1 MKETKDRR
9 KSIESLIVDLED
21 DLAKVLT
28 EKKKLEESLD
38 KAEAEY
44 EVLQT
49 EISQFDD
56 LMQSQLKTSKSIE
69 SDLDDSK
76 LLVSTLVKEITQ
88 IEENLLKTDSE
99 RANVL
104 RNCKIQNINLPLID
118 GDLDSISVGENLESS
133 IKEVYKIELDYEM
146 LEERFKEV
154 FNNKLESEL
163 EVTLQNTISDLEK
176 LTPNAK
182 AIERLREV
190 ETKLRNYDKEYN
202 VARQKSD
209 K

>member
-154 FNNKLESEL
+154 LTINSE
-163 EVTLQNTISDLEK
+163 
-176 LTPNAK
+176 
-182 AIERLREV
+182 
-190 ETKLRNYDKEYN
+190 
-202 VARQKSD
+202 
-209 K
+209 

>member
-88 IEENLLKTDSE
+88 RGKLIEN
-99 RANVL
+99 
-104 RNCKIQNINLPLID
+104 
-118 GDLDSISVGENLESS
+118 
-133 IKEVYKIELDYEM
+133 
-146 LEERFKEV
+146 RF
-154 FNNKLESEL
+154 
-163 EVTLQNTISDLEK
+163 
-176 LTPNAK
+176 
-182 AIERLREV
+182 
-190 ETKLRNYDKEYN
+190 
-202 VARQKSD
+202 
-209 K
+209 